1 MGVERGDR
9 GTLLGSYYFEKG
21 QVASKPLQSSSRDDQ
36 PSLRDDIILVVFM
49 IQVFNLSVAH
59 RASPA
64 YKPIAKYAA
73 L

>member
-1 MGVERGDR
+1 MTISDLFR
-9 GTLLGSYYFEKG
+9 FEKC

-36 PSLRDDIILVVFM
+36 PSLRDDIILIVFM

-64 YKPIAKYAA
+64 YKPIAQYAA